1 MPNIVNTRMLT
12 EIEAY
17 LDEAEDCVVV
27 DFTGMPVAMA
37 EQVRTALR
45 QSDMKMRVVKTSLA
59 RIAARN
65 KGYEGADDV
74 FTGSAAM
81 IYGGD
86 SVATVARTVR
96 DLTRGKKQAVIR
108 GGLLE
113 KKAVGAAEVDQLASL
128 PTRDELL
135 AQVLGTIIAPMTQ
148 SLGAINSLLSA
159 VPGLSKALEEKLG
172 GGEG

>member
-86 SVATVARTVR
+86 SVATVARKVK
-96 DLTRGKKQAVIR
+96 DFAKGKKSPTVR

-113 KKAVGAAEVDQLASL
+113 KKVISAAEVDALASL
-128 PTRDELL
+128 PTREELL
-135 AQVLGTIIAPMTQ
+135 AQVLGTIIAPMTH
-148 SLGAINSLLSA
+148 SLGAIQSLLAS
-159 VPGLSKALEEKLG
+159 VPGLTKAWEEKLG
-172 GGEG
+172 GSES